1 VIQPW
6 EAASEKLTE
15 IWTAAMDN
23 AEKSYFEMLFNGV
36 DAQTARSVL
45 PNSLKTEIVAS
56 MNFREWKHV
65 FSLRT
70 SKAAHPMIRSLI
82 LPLYDHLHSVIPQV
96 F

>member
-15 IWTAAMDN
+15 IWKAAMEN

-70 SKAAHPMIRSLI
+70 SKAAHPMIRSLM
-82 LPLYDHLHSVIPQV
+82 LPLYDHLHFVIPQV